1 MLAIGIKN
9 AILII
14 LIILIIHF
22 AIMNIMSN
30 RVTPQK
36 VQDKSQDKSQ
46 DKALDKVQEKALE
59 QFEESTIK
67 CSPVQNPSANLESE
81 KENLLKFVFGDN
93 IPKDGS
99 GLDKFFKDYSN
110 EIEKCDKPYEQCS
123 KKSDDHSVP
132 LATTCNPNIQELSS
146 ELDNLKKLPV
156 CNTKKDLMIL
166 NQYDNENQMNGGV
179 IYADINAYD
188 NYDLSFLSY

>member
-22 AIMNIMSN
+22 AMKNLMSN
-30 RVTPQK
+30 RNSQTKPQ
-36 VQDKSQDKSQ
+36 QDKLQDKLQ
-46 DKALDKVQEKALE
+46 DKQPDKLKEN
-59 QFEESTIK
+59 FEEPSTK
-67 CSPVQNPSANLESE
+67 CAPNTNTNLESE

-110 EIEKCDKPYEQCS
+110 EIEKCDKPYEQCT
-123 KKSDDHSVP
+123 KKSDDHSIP
-132 LATTCNPNIQELSS
+132 LATTCNPNIQELPSD
-146 ELDNLKKLPV
+146 LNDMKKGPV

-166 NQYDNENQMNGGV
+166 NQYDNENQMNGGI

-188 NYDLSFLSY
+188 NYDLNFQAY

>member
-1 MLAIGIKN
+1 
-9 AILII
+9 
-14 LIILIIHF
+14 
-22 AIMNIMSN
+22 MSN
-30 RVTPQK
+30 RVSPEKVQEK
-36 VQDKSQDKSQ
+36 VQDKSQDKVQ
-46 DKALDKVQEKALE
+46 DKVLDKSQEKALE
-59 QFEESTIK
+59 RFEESTIK

-110 EIEKCDKPYEQCS
+110 EIEKCDKPYEQCA
-123 KKSDDHSVP
+123 KKSDDHTVP

-188 NYDLSFLSY
+188 NYDLSFQSY

>member
-1 MLAIGIKN
+1 MLGIGIGIKN

-30 RVTPQK
+30 RVPPQK
-36 VQDKSQDKSQ
+36 T
-46 DKALDKVQEKALE
+46 QEKALE
-59 QFEESTIK
+59 KVQDKALERFEESTIK
-67 CSPVQNPSANLESE
+67 CLPVQNPSVNLESE

-123 KKSDDHSVP
+123 KKSDDHTVP
-132 LATTCNPNIQELSS
+132 LATTCNPHIQELSS
-146 ELDNLKKLPV
+146 EIDNLKKLPV

-166 NQYDNENQMNGGV
+166 NQYDNENQMNGGL
-179 IYADINAYD
+179 IYADINAFD
-188 NYDLSFLSY
+188 NYDLSFQSYQLV